1 MPDFSHKALC
11 DLAVNWLQ
19 RPYSRGGPGCSIA
32 ISEAPS
38 GWVGE
43 IPDAFGV
50 RAAGH
55 QDGTVVVEVKTSR
68 SDFLADKRKPHRSG
82 DVLGL
87 GRWRY
92 YMCPQNLI
100 KPEELPEKWGL
111 LYVTARGGVKPI
123 VGPGTT
129 RHYHKQND
137 MLDSMAFI
145 ERDIEREIFLL
156 ARILNRIGDA
166 EKLNQ
171 RLRAAE
177 RRAGKLASENE
188 ALRKE
193 VKAERL
199 KKLDIM
205 RQLSGESEQAI
216 PRLVR

>member
-1 MPDFSHKALC
+1 
-11 DLAVNWLQ
+11 
-19 RPYSRGGPGCSIA
+19 
-32 ISEAPS
+32 
-38 GWVGE
+38 
-43 IPDAFGV
+43 
-50 RAAGH
+50 
-55 QDGTVVVEVKTSR
+55 
-68 SDFLADKRKPHRSG
+68 LADKRKPHRSG